1 MIKPK
6 KFDDDGLPDKDDP
19 AAATPVKP
27 TPSSN
32 SAAVPGKGAKEPRKM
47 WVQVKATGDMLEINL
62 DHDRPANF
70 DSKEA
75 EVQWERA
82 TAKNALKFKEKV
94 ESGVFIPEE
103 ILKKLNDKV
112 ERTEQEEEI
121 LKKEK
126 KLSLMNEKVN
136 KR

>member
-1 MIKPK
+1 MQLYFAHRGFHIQVGKTGQESVK
-6 KFDDDGLPDKDDP
+6 IVFDFL
-19 AAATPVKP
+19 
-27 TPSSN
+27 
-32 SAAVPGKGAKEPRKM
+32 
-47 WVQVKATGDMLEINL
+47 GDMLEINL
-62 DHDRPANF
+62 DHDRPATF

-126 KLSLMNEKVN
+126 KLSIMNEKVN
-136 KR
+136 DKVCEHVFLLARGLALSSVIWNFHL